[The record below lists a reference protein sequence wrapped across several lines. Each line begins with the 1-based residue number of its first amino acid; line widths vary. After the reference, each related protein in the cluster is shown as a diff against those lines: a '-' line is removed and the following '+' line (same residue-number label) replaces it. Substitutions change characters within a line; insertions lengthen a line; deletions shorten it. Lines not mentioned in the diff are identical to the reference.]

1 MGKQLLVTGAP
12 SSPVDTEQ
20 RPALIYFALA
30 KKPPRQA
37 NEAPKHY
44 VSSNHINLLICIP
57 AMLQNEG
64 EQSEKTIMF

>member
-30 KKPPRQA
+30 LAKKPPGQA

-64 EQSEKTIMF
+64 